1 MKHARRLEAL
11 GKRYHQRMQ
20 AAVGQRIGE
29 QPL

>member
-1 MKHARRLEAL
+1 MRLARRLEAL
-11 GKRYHQRMQ
+11 CRRYHQRMQ